1 MRVYDLPLCA
11 HQPLRDR
18 GFGDQERARDLR
30 RGEADDA
37 SQRERDLRLA
47 RERGV
52 AAREDK
58 LEPLVGNV
66 HVQLGGLG
74 GSEGGTAPLNEC
86 ELLAIARVAAEAV
99 DPVALRHDE
108 EPGAGVARDPVP
120 RPVLERADE
129 RVLDALLGD
138 VEIAEGADERRGEP
152 AGLLAEDLGHRGVG
166 RLTYGPRARLAPLD
180 DRPYL
185 DAARRPA
192 LRERDRRV
200 QVLLL
205 DDAEAAHGLLRFEER
220 AVGHE
225 DLAVLL
231 ADRRRGPRGLE
242 LLAALEVA
250 VLRVVLPPL
259 PDRLVGVHGRGRA
272 VGFAEALVVDE
283 QEYVLGHWLPL
294 FVGFQYDEQRRPV
307 STA

>member
-1 MRVYDLPLCA
+1 IRVTVLPLRA
-11 HQPLRDR
+11 HEPLRHRGSGNQDR
-18 GFGDQERARDLR
+18 RRDLR

-52 AAREDK
+52 AAREDE
-58 LEPLVGNV
+58 LEPLVRDV
-66 HVQLGGLG
+66 HVGGPRGLV
-74 GSEGGTAPLNEC
+74 GSEGGIAPFNEC

-120 RPVLERADE
+120 RPMLERADE

-138 VEIAEGADERRGEP
+138 VEVAEGADERRGEP

-192 LRERDRRV
+192 LRDLDGRLLVGDVDDREATDPLLGLDERSVRAGERSCA
-200 QVLLL
+200 L
-205 DDAEAAHGLLRFEER
+205 AHRLRGTF
-220 AVGHE
+220 V
-225 DLAVLL
+225 
-231 ADRRRGPRGLE
+231 LE
-242 LLAALEVA
+242 LLATAEMPP
-250 VLRVVLPPL
+250 VLAPPATDGVVLLALGLFGQP
-259 PDRLVGVHGRGRA
+259 VVIGVRPEEEKH
-272 VGFAEALVVDE
+272 E
-283 QEYVLGHWLPL
+283 LGH
-294 FVGFQYDEQRRPV
+294 R
-307 STA
+307 A